1 MLYRTFFRN
10 IFTTTRPSE
19 LVREFIQDCL
29 YHNTDGYFNNHQH
42 ILYPIEAIQF
52 KQLKNERH
60 YWNHIQQ
67 LYGKSLSHWHTSSML
82 FRPWYGYALAK
93 YIMKSFND
101 RNIDSFINI
110 YEIGP
115 GLGTLCLDILDYF
128 SNHFPL
134 HYGKIQY
141 HMIETSK
148 LLHEHQKQI
157 TSSSKHSSKI
167 SCYNQ
172 SIIDDNLSISNE
184 SPCFILALELLDNLP
199 QDKIKFESNSMT
211 PLQGLVLTNEN
222 ARYSMSELVYVE
234 EFEPVSDY
242 WINHTLFLMNELNYH
257 HPSTNS
263 YSLDKFYYY
272 LLSRINSELQNPYE
286 SEFIPTMIVKFL
298 YNMKNHFPDHQLII
312 SDFDY
317 LPDAIP
323 GHCSPVV
330 QTYISN
336 ATIACSNYLL
346 KRGLF
351 DIFFPI
357 SFHLLSDLY
366 SLIMNSNSSTIMT
379 QNHFMKQYA
388 DLGST
393 TTKSGFNPL
402 LEEFKNVS
410 MMIGSTYSKRMP

>member
-1 MLYRTFFRN
+1 MLYKTFCRN
-10 IFTTTRPSE
+10 IFTATRSPE

-29 YHNTDGYFNNHQH
+29 YHNTEGYFNNHQH
-42 ILYPIEAIQF
+42 ILYPTEAIQF

-67 LYGKSLSHWHTSSML
+67 LYDKTTSHWHTPSML
-82 FRPWYGYALAK
+82 FRPWYGYSIAK
-93 YIMKSFND
+93 CIMKSCND
-101 RNIDSFINI
+101 RNIDSSINI

-128 SNHFPL
+128 SNHFPS
-134 HYGKIQY
+134 YYVKIQY
-141 HMIETSK
+141 HMVETSR
-148 LLHEHQKQI
+148 LLHEHQKQLI
-157 TSSSKHSSKI
+157 SSSRHSSKI
-167 SCYNQ
+167 SCHNQ

-199 QDKIKFESNSMT
+199 QDKIKFEPNST
-211 PLQGLVLTNEN
+211 IPLQGLVLTNEN

-242 WINHTLFLMNELNYH
+242 WIKHTLSLMNQLDYH
-257 HPSTNS
+257 HPSTDS
-263 YSLDKFYYY
+263 YSFNKFYYY
-272 LLSRINSELQNPYE
+272 LLSRINLELKNPYE

-298 YNMKNHFPDHQLII
+298 YNIKNHFPNHQLII

-317 LPDAIP
+317 LPDTIP

-330 QTYISN
+330 QARISN
-336 ATIACSNYLL
+336 TTIPCSNYLL

-357 SFHLLSDLY
+357 SFHLLSNLY
-366 SLIMNSNSSTIMT
+366 LLIMNSASATIMT

-388 DLGST
+388 DLDST
-393 TTKSGFNPL
+393 TTKNGFNPL

-410 MMIGSTYSKRMP
+410 MMIGSAYSKRIP